1 MSEHKTSSFLA
12 KFLGRETTADRKEST
27 AMPSTGDLAE
37 TILQLRDDAL
47 QIHNDYRDSSHDLE
61 NRIARVSSQLSKL
74 YPVINTIY
82 RSFVDKSAVAT
93 DLERELDLAK
103 QNLHAATED
112 LDDHKARLSERTSEI
127 EMLVQER
134 QQIRGELERYEKEA
148 DEHRRLREAAE
159 LELHAGARRTKEL
172 ERRIVEFSEEKNL
185 RDTAYFEAKRNIARL
200 TSDLGETRLALEAR
214 TTSFEKLKAEMADE
228 EASKARINSELIRT
242 TNECRSLRSQLSQ
255 LEKEQIGTR
264 KRYDAQAKRLTL
276 KAAELERE
284 QETLRAR
291 LAANERITRSQ
302 HMKLERAHDY
312 IGYLQS
318 TLRRLT
324 DSKQVDGPLG
334 IDFDYDFA
342 LDGGHSVGSSANLR
356 AETYPNLSVED
367 AQGAVDNEIRHGQSE
382 VIKLTPR
389 PRK

>member
-1 MSEHKTSSFLA
+1 
-12 KFLGRETTADRKEST
+12 
-27 AMPSTGDLAE
+27 MPSTDDLAE
-37 TILQLRDDAL
+37 SLLQLRDDAL
-47 QIHNDYRDSSHDLE
+47 QIHNDYRDSTHDIE
-61 NRIARVSSQLSKL
+61 NRISRVSSQISAL

-82 RSFVDKSAVAT
+82 RAFVDKSASAT
-93 DLERELDLAK
+93 ELERELDLVR
-103 QNLHAATED
+103 QNLHAASED

-148 DEHRRLREAAE
+148 DEHRRSREAAE
-159 LELHAGARRTKEL
+159 LELHAGTRRQKDL
-172 ERRIVEFSEEKNL
+172 ERRINEFTEEKTK
-185 RDTAYFEAKRNIARL
+185 RDNSYFEAKRNIARL
-200 TSDLGETRLALEAR
+200 TSDLGEVRLALEAR
-214 TTSFEKLKAEMADE
+214 NTAFEKLKADMADE
-228 EASKARINSELIRT
+228 EASRARVNSELIRT
-242 TNECRSLRSQLSQ
+242 TNETRSLRSQLSQ
-255 LEKEQIGTR
+255 LEKEHIGAR

-284 QETLRAR
+284 CETLRAR
-291 LAANERITRSQ
+291 LSANERTSRSQ

-324 DSKQVDGPLG
+324 DARQVDGPLG
-334 IDFDYDFA
+334 VDFDYDFA
-342 LDGGHSVGSSANLR
+342 LDSGQSGGSAGGLRPEQYSSM
-356 AETYPNLSVED
+356 SIGD
-367 AQGAVDNEIRHGQSE
+367 ADERNTADIRHGTSE